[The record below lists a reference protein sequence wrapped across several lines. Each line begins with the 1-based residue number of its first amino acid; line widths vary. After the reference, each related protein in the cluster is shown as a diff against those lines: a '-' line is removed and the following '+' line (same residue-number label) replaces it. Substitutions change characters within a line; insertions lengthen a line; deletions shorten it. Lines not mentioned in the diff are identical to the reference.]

1 MYTHTPACSYTLT
14 NTHNIARIAVYL
26 TPVYALRNILLL
38 LLSENVVIE
47 EFLQLLVRVVD
58 AQLWST
64 CHARAH
70 ARARARAH
78 TYTSPQTT
86 LPTQTRPQHSHL
98 LKGILRKKF
107 KTEYVQYANEA
118 LVLSRLESETPAP
131 KWRVKSREE
140 QSEAGAWSRVD
151 LANEPVEQKTICGLG
166 KGVA

>member
-1 MYTHTPACSYTLT
+1 MCTHTPTCSYALT
-14 NTHNIARIAVYL
+14 NTHNVARIAVYL
-26 TPVYALRNILLL
+26 TPVYALRNVLLL
-38 LLSENVVIE
+38 LLSENVIIE

-70 ARARARAH
+70 ASARARTH
-78 TYTSPQTT
+78 TCTATPTT
-86 LPTQTRPQHSHL
+86 LPKQTRPQHSHL
-98 LKGILRKKF
+98 LKGVLREKF

-151 LANEPVEQKTICGLG
+151 LANKPVEQETISGLG